1 MKRKFGRTASL
12 SQSSSR
18 SGSLSDI
25 SCDGDQ
31 LDLDE
36 SPVPHGPKYAQYV
49 KVFNCAT
56 VEPQLSKLV
65 ELIISLSN

>member
-49 KVFNCAT
+49 MLFLLQWNLNY
-56 VEPQLSKLV
+56 P
-65 ELIISLSN
+65 NRWN

>member
-36 SPVPHGPKYAQYV
+36 SPVPHRPKYAQYV
-49 KVFNCAT
+49 CKG
-56 VEPQLSKLV
+56 L
-65 ELIISLSN
+65 